1 MITASIVLYKTKE
14 EELNRVIRCSL
25 DSIID
30 IVYVVDN
37 SPTDSLR
44 QCVTSFKSDRIS
56 YIYGQGNVGF
66 GSGNNIA
73 IKEAISNGSK
83 YHIILNPDIIF
94 NNDSITILQDFLDS
108 HSDIGLIAPRLEYP
122 DGRFQAAAMLLPSPF
137 VTFGRRLLPQK
148 YVDRINREF
157 ELADYDLTV
166 PREVPNVCGCFMIVR
181 LSVLRLSGLFDER
194 FFMYFED
201 FDFVRRV
208 HQYSRVV
215 YCPKTTVIHAHGNEH
230 RKSKFLLKAGIKSG
244 IQYFNKW
251 GWLFDLER
259 RKVNRFAKSDSS
271 IIIDN

>member
-14 EELNRVIRCSL
+14 EELNRVLRCSI

-30 IVYVVDN
+30 IVFIVDN

-44 QCVTSFKSDRIS
+44 KCITSFETDRII

-73 IKEAISNGSK
+73 IKEAISNGSE

-94 NNDSITILQDFLDS
+94 NNDSITILRDYLDL
-108 HSDIGLIAPRLEYP
+108 HGDIGLITPRLEYP

-137 VTFGRRLLPQK
+137 VTFGRRLLPK
-148 YVDRINREF
+148 KFVNMINREF

-166 PREVPNVCGCFMIVR
+166 PRDVPNICGCFMMVR
-181 LSVLRLSGLFDER
+181 VSVLEQSGFFDER

-208 HQYSRVV
+208 HHHSRVV
-215 YCPKTTVIHAHGNEH
+215 YYPQTTVIHAHGNEH
-230 RKSKFLLKAGIKSG
+230 RKSRFLLKAGIKSG

-251 GWLFDLER
+251 GWFFDSER
-259 RKVNRFAKSDSS
+259 RRVNRFARSNSS
-271 IIIDN
+271 IINDN